1 MKLCAIRTGIVKTG
15 ENLVVLIL
23 ESLKRQNQQL
33 EDGDLLALA
42 SKIVAY
48 TEGRVTKLCNV
59 KPSARAITVCRFLS
73 SLGVV

>member
-1 MKLCAIRTGIVKTG
+1 MKFCAIRTGIVKTG
-15 ENLVVLIL
+15 ENLVVVIL
-23 ESLKRQNQQL
+23 ESLKRKNQQL

-59 KPSARAITVCRFLS
+59 KPSARAFCRFLS